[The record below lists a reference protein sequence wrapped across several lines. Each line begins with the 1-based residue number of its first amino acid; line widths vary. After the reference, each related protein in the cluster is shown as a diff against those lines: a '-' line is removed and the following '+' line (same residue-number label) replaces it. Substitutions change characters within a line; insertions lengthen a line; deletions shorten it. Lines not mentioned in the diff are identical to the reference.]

1 MKFRLYY
8 RGRLKSSQGKGNT
21 VKHKQEIRRLFHPQL
36 SKLWSLDPFL
46 QYNYN
51 KHKSQLLIQKN
62 NFSYLP
68 IVCNKFST
76 ISELDILFLRPQ
88 KPGNVFGDIDN
99 RIKTLIDS
107 LRIPN
112 NNELPNN
119 DSPTYNEDPFFCLL
133 EDDSLVSHFS
143 VTTDHLLDPEDD
155 SEVLVII
162 TVTVNKTK
170 SSIFNSDFI

>member
-8 RGRLKSSQGKGNT
+8 RGELKSCQGKGNT
-21 VKHKQEIRRLFHPQL
+21 VKHKQEMRRLFHPQL
-36 SKLWSLDPFL
+36 SRLWSIDPFL
-46 QYNYN
+46 QDNY
-51 KHKSQLLIQKN
+51 KRRSPLLIQRN

-112 NNELPNN
+112 NGEIPDN
-119 DSPTYNEDPFFCLL
+119 DFPQENEDPFFCLL

-143 VTTDHLLDPEDD
+143 VTTDHLLDSNDKY
-155 SEVLVII
+155 EVLVII
-162 TVTVNKTK
+162 TVTVNKAV
-170 SSIFNSDFI
+170 SYIFNSDFV